1 MFRFIGEEDRE
12 EFEQTLGLN
21 WQAYTIKELYKQ
33 NLKNIIDQ
41 VQTNVSPPASIDILI
56 STITIYFNLFA
67 YLYAGTD
74 TNQSRVA
81 VKFIR
86 QYMGRINIQYEKL
99 GGLLYFLLRHG
110 YAHRG
115 SSKRVQLADSSILDF
130 EYGFDVEH
138 LVLTKKQDLVLLKI
152 SLPTFCNDLFRAI
165 DLYAE
170 DVNANSELSSRF
182 EVAFQ
187 GLREAEQESNLRN
200 KGFSRDLDYI
210 QTLLA

>member
-12 EFEQTLGLN
+12 EFEQALELN

-33 NLKNIIDQ
+33 KLKNIIDQ

-56 STITIYFNLFA
+56 STITINFNLFV
-67 YLYAGTD
+67 YLYTGTD
-74 TNQSRVA
+74 TNQSKVA
-81 VKFIR
+81 IEFIR
-86 QYMGRINIQYEKL
+86 QYMGRVNKQYMEL

-115 SSKRVQLADSSILDF
+115 SSKRVQLSDGSILDF
-130 EYGFDVEH
+130 KYGFDEEH
-138 LVLTKKQDLVLLKI
+138 LVLDKKQDPLLLKI
-152 SLPTFCNDLFRAI
+152 SLPTFCNDLLRAI

-170 DVNANSELSSRF
+170 DVNADSKLSSRF

-200 KGFSRDLDYI
+200 KGLSRDLNYI